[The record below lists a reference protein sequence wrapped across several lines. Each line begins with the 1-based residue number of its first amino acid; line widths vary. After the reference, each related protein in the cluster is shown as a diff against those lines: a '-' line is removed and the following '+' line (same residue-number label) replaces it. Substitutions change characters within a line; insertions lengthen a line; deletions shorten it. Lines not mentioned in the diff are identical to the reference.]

1 MSNPARLFL
10 ALALAVLLAGCA
22 ATGEKPLLQFGAQTP
37 PNAKRTV
44 FPAQQ
49 AEEIARYIYVGQLT
63 GEENF
68 VWPEPKR
75 DTIGGFLRWLAG
87 IVGGDSTP
95 EPLMRPQQGI
105 VDASGRILV
114 TDISRQAVAVFD
126 AGVGQLVFWDK
137 AVGYQGFVAPVGIA
151 LGDHGE
157 VYVADAELAYV
168 VRLDRDGNNRG
179 VIGRGVLQRPTGV
192 VWDARKKR
200 LYVADTHAHD
210 IKVFDESGAQVGHFG
225 ERGDGHGEYNFP
237 TFLALAGDELY
248 VSDTMNAR
256 IQVVSAE
263 DGSYRRSVGTRGT
276 YVGNLVRPKG
286 VAVDGEG
293 NVYVVE
299 SYHDHL
305 LVFNRRGEFLMPIG
319 GGAGQD
325 IGQYYLPSG
334 VWIDAQNR
342 IFLADTFN
350 GRIIVYQ
357 FLGDGAENE

>member
-1 MSNPARLFL
+1 MKRLL
-10 ALALAVLLAGCA
+10 VLLLVLLLGACA
-22 ATGEKPLLQFGAQTP
+22 TRDERPVLQFGAQVESGRKGTM
-37 PNAKRTV
+37 
-44 FPAQQ
+44 FPAQA
-49 AEEIARYIYVGQLT
+49 AEEIPRYIYIGQLT

-68 VWPEPKR
+68 VWPEPKK
-75 DTIGGFLRWLAG
+75 DTLGGFFRWLAG
-87 IVGGDSTP
+87 IVGGDNTP
-95 EPLMRPQQGI
+95 EMLQRPQHGVI
-105 VDASGRILV
+105 DESGRILV
-114 TDISRQAVAVFD
+114 SDISRQAVAVFD
-126 AGVGQLVFWDK
+126 PVAGQLVFWDK

-151 LGDHGE
+151 LGVQGD
-157 VYVADAELAYV
+157 VFVADAELALV
-168 VRLDRDGNNRG
+168 ARLDRDGNSLG
-179 VIGRGVLQRPTGV
+179 VFGRGILQRPTGV
-192 VWDARKKR
+192 AWDARRKR

-210 IKVFDESGAQVGHFG
+210 IKVFDEAGNFVGHFG
-225 ERGDGHGEYNFP
+225 ERGDGKGEFNFP
-237 TFLALAGDELY
+237 TFLALRGDELY

-263 DGSYRRSVGTRGT
+263 DGEFRRTIGTRGT

-286 VAVDGEG
+286 VSVDGEG

-334 VWIDAQNR
+334 VWIDARNR

-350 GRIIVYQ
+350 GRIVVYQ
-357 FLGDGAENE
+357 FLGGGAENE